1 MMYSFSRPLC
11 VCLFS
16 AAAAVSFRIMGAP
29 LIYIIIA
36 ASLALFSTMCV
47 ETYALGESE
56 GRAADFTEKMN
67 LRGR

>member
-1 MMYSFSRPLC
+1 M
-11 VCLFS
+11 
-16 AAAAVSFRIMGAP
+16 AAAATVSFRIMGAP